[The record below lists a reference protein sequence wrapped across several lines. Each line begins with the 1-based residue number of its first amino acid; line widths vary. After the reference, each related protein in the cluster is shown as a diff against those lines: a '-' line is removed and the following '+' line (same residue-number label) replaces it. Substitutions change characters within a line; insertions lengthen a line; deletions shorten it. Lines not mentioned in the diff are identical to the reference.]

1 MRNYL
6 YPIAAVLL
14 LAATAARADD
24 EKLVQAGTVDIDQ
37 TRVAF
42 MISGNAGGGVLHYR
56 GKDYPFSIG
65 GLGVGGIGVSKLKAS
80 GQVYNMTDR
89 ANFAGVYS
97 QLRSGITVAD
107 QGAGNKLWLKNGDG
121 VVLKLEGKS
130 EGLALSLG
138 ADAVNI
144 SFK

>member
-14 LAATAARADD
+14 LAATATRADD
-24 EKLVQAGTVDIDQ
+24 EKLVQAGTLDIDQ

-89 ANFAGVYS
+89 ATFAGVYS

-130 EGLALSLG
+130 QGLALSLG

>member
-1 MRNYL
+1 MRKGL
-6 YPIAAVLL
+6 YTVAAVFLIAS
-14 LAATAARADD
+14 AAQAED
-24 EKLVQAGTVDIDQ
+24 EKLVQAATVDIDQ

-89 ANFAGVYS
+89 MKFAGVYS
-97 QLRSGITVAD
+97 QLRSGVTMAD
-107 QGAGNKLWLKNGDG
+107 ESAGNKLWLKNGDG
-121 VVLKLEGKS
+121 VVLKLQGKS

-138 ADAVNI
+138 ADAVKI

>member
-1 MRNYL
+1 MRKCL
-6 YPIAAVLL
+6 YTIAAILL
-14 LAATAARADD
+14 LASAANAED
-24 EKLVQAGTVDIDQ
+24 EKLVQAATLDIDQ

-89 ANFAGVYS
+89 MKFAGVYS
-97 QLRSGITVAD
+97 QLRSGVTMAD
-107 QGAGNKLWLKNGDG
+107 ESAGNKLWLKNGDG
-121 VVLKLEGKS
+121 VVLKLQGKS

-138 ADAVNI
+138 ADAVKI